1 MASKK
6 GTAAATGAA
15 SGAAT
20 GAAIGGPWGAAI
32 GGIIGGAAGYF
43 GTDDSESPEQ
53 QRARQLEEEQRNI
66 VKRLYEQEEA
76 RNAPLQ
82 QKLYAEATSDQPLDY
97 ASTQAE
103 LRRRYRETLKRLSGR
118 GDSGL
123 QESGRQSAELS
134 LASQLS
140 GANERGRETLR
151 NLRLRLYGGSQ
162 ANNLGLQL
170 AGTTGN
176 LAQSQWRQ
184 AEQAQLENDA
194 EAAQMGEAMRQFG
207 GAIAG
212 MNWKQ
217 PTATTTT
224 APVNTNFSNIPTT
237 VNPLPTAAPQYA
249 PLYGTLPPINPMP
262 TPLPGYAGLSY
273 PKGGR

>member
-6 GTAAATGAA
+6 GNAAVSGAA

-20 GAAIGGPWGAAI
+20 GATIGGPWGAAI
-32 GGIIGGAAGYF
+32 GGVIGGAMGYF

-53 QRARQLEEEQRNI
+53 ARARQLEEEQRNI

-76 RNAPLQ
+76 RNAPIQ
-82 QKLYAEATSDQPLDY
+82 QKLYDEATSDEPLDY

-103 LRRRYRETLKRLSGR
+103 LRRRYQETLRRISGR

-123 QESGRQSAELS
+123 QESGKQSAELS

-140 GANERGRETLR
+140 GAYDQGLKAKRDLR
-151 NLRLRLYGGSQ
+151 MRLYGSSQ
-162 ANNLGLQL
+162 ANNLGLQF
-170 AGTTGN
+170 AGATGT

-184 AEQAQLENDA
+184 AEQAQMEKDA
-194 EAAQMGEAMRQFG
+194 EAAQMGEALRQFG
-207 GAIAG
+207 GALG
-212 MNWKQ
+212 NMRFGEK
-217 PTATTTT
+217 PTATVTTPST
-224 APVNTNFSNIPTT
+224 NTNFSNLSTT
-237 VNPLPTAAPQYA
+237 TSLPTAAPQYA
-249 PLYGTLPPINPMP
+249 PLYGPLPTPLAMP